1 MGLWTPVCNES
12 RPRSKKQ
19 QQLSFIPISLVDILG
34 TGAWR
39 GLSRVPVSGSFSGA
53 DMISGIKDRL
63 RWRYYI
69 VARATYFC
77 TASRKIAIKTFSNA
91 NKIRINYQSIKQ
103 VYTCKESLLFI
114 LLDCLIVITICS
126 CIHHTCKLEQYNSQ
140 DRAHFIDE
148 DKMETHVIRCIF
160 SPRIFCTEFPIYNHR
175 GLY

>member
-12 RPRSKKQ
+12 RPRGEK

-69 VARATYFC
+69 VARATYFY
-77 TASRKIAIKTFSNA
+77 TESRKIAEKDFFQTPIKSELIINQSN
-91 NKIRINYQSIKQ
+91 KFTL
-103 VYTCKESLLFI
+103 V
-114 LLDCLIVITICS
+114 
-126 CIHHTCKLEQYNSQ
+126 
-140 DRAHFIDE
+140 
-148 DKMETHVIRCIF
+148 
-160 SPRIFCTEFPIYNHR
+160 
-175 GLY
+175 